1 MNMCNLIIKQRMEK
15 GNDNRVCPVEL
26 AGGLDNSIRKFL
38 QNPGKILKPYIEKD
52 MTVLD
57 FGCGPGFFTIEI
69 ARMLSDKG
77 RVIAADLQSGMLD
90 KLRKKI
96 SGTVLEEKV
105 ILHKCE
111 QDRIGI
117 TESVDFILAFYVIH
131 EVPEKEKLFREFKS
145 ILKPGGKILII
156 EPNFHVTKN
165 AFGDMIEKIEAV
177 DMEISERPKYFMNRA
192 VLIRKK

>member
-1 MNMCNLIIKQRMEK
+1 MDNEK
-15 GNDNRVCPVEL
+15 DNRVCPVEL

-38 QNPGKILKPYIEKD
+38 QNPKRILKPYIEKD

-57 FGCGPGFFTIEI
+57 FGCGPGFFSIEI
-69 ARMLSDKG
+69 AKLLSDKG
-77 RVIAADLQSGMLD
+77 KVIAADLQSGMLD

-96 SGTVLEEKV
+96 SGTSLEEKIV
-105 ILHKCE
+105 LHKCE
-111 QDRIGI
+111 QDRIGVN
-117 TESVDFILAFYVIH
+117 ESVDFILAFYVIH

-156 EPNFHVTKN
+156 EPNFHVSKN
-165 AFGDMIEKIEAV
+165 AFSEMIEKIEAE

>member
-15 GNDNRVCPVEL
+15 KNDNRVCPVEL
-26 AGGLDNSIRKFL
+26 ARGLDNSIRKFL

-77 RVIAADLQSGMLD
+77 RVIAADLQSGMLE
-90 KLRKKI
+90 KLSKKI
-96 SGTVLEEKV
+96 SGTALEEKV

-177 DMEISERPKYFMNRA
+177 DMEISDRPKYFMNRA

>member
-1 MNMCNLIIKQRMEK
+1 MDNEK
-15 GNDNRVCPVEL
+15 DNRVCPVEL

-38 QNPGKILKPYIEKD
+38 QNPKRILKPYIEKD

-57 FGCGPGFFTIEI
+57 FGCGPGFFSIEI
-69 ARMLSDKG
+69 AKLLSDKG
-77 RVIAADLQSGMLD
+77 KVIAADLQTGMLD

-96 SGTVLEEKV
+96 SGTSLEEKIV
-105 ILHKCE
+105 LHKCE
-111 QDRIGI
+111 QDRIGVN
-117 TESVDFILAFYVIH
+117 ESVDFILAFYVIH

-165 AFGDMIEKIEAV
+165 AFSEMIEKIEAE
-177 DMEISERPKYFMNRA
+177 DMEISERPKYFMNRS
-192 VLIRKK
+192 VLIIKK